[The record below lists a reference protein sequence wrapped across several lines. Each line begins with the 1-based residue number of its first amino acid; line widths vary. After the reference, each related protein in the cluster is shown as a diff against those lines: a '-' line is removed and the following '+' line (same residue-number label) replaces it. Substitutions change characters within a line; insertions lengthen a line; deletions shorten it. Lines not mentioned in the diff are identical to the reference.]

1 MKRVMIWLVIL
12 LCGITG
18 EIFAQGIMF
27 HKGTFEEAQQLAKE
41 QNKLI
46 FIDFHTV
53 WCGPCKMLANNVFPQ
68 PEVGAYF
75 NERFVNCKLDAEKE
89 GRELAKKYN
98 VSSYPS
104 LVFVNDGGEMI
115 HKVSGVVSAET
126 LIEAGKV
133 AVFSMNDP
141 NSLVNLKKQY
151 ASKSNDE
158 HYLKMYIA
166 KMIDS
171 KEKPY
176 EAIEQYLKIQKDLEE
191 GSSKMMEFLM
201 NYSDYLLLGG
211 EAERIY
217 NENESEYMDIATS
230 LEEKRLQQIRVKM
243 MKLTQTMA
251 LQKGDVRLYELFID
265 RWLKLP
271 EKPYYQDYNDLR
283 LDLLYLKDEKK
294 LLRQLGIVY
303 LDSIVDSRSVEDIIE
318 KDQKRYDDYCRTHPS
333 GSWIQEAMRE
343 GYRAVDAKLQVKA
356 ILKVGGRLLE
366 DVKRKD
372 LKHFPKWIAHGK
384 ALMPDDYRIVD
395 LEADMFYRKGDKKE
409 AIELKRQILDRL
421 KSTDK
426 TYSTLENELKRM
438 EEGTY

>member
-1 MKRVMIWLVIL
+1 
-12 LCGITG
+12 
-18 EIFAQGIMF
+18 
-27 HKGTFEEAQQLAKE
+27 
-41 QNKLI
+41 
-46 FIDFHTV
+46 
-53 WCGPCKMLANNVFPQ
+53 
-68 PEVGAYF
+68 
-75 NERFVNCKLDAEKE
+75 
-89 GRELAKKYN
+89 
-98 VSSYPS
+98 
-104 LVFVNDGGEMI
+104 
-115 HKVSGVVSAET
+115 
-126 LIEAGKV
+126 
-133 AVFSMNDP
+133 
-141 NSLVNLKKQY
+141 
-151 ASKSNDE
+151 
-158 HYLKMYIA
+158 
-166 KMIDS
+166 
-171 KEKPY
+171 
-176 EAIEQYLKIQKDLEE
+176 
-191 GSSKMMEFLM
+191 MMEFLM